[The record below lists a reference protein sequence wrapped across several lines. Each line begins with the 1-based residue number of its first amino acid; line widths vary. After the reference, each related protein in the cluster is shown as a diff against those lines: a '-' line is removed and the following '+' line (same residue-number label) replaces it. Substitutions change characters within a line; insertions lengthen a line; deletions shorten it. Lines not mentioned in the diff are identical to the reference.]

1 MASAARWTGYE
12 TPLNF
17 VVCRRFQRLW
27 SDTASPEL
35 VVPIRDLGTTVKA
48 QRTPVNP
55 AVLLKLRNSIAT
67 SRAPGI
73 SKIECGIS
81 GSEIYASYAASNR
94 ITARLSR
101 A

>member
-1 MASAARWTGYE
+1 MVAAARCTGYE

-17 VVCRRFQRLW
+17 VEWRRFQSPCRETL
-27 SDTASPEL
+27 SPEL
-35 VVPIRDLGTTVKA
+35 VVPMSDLGMTVKA

-81 GSEIYASYAASNR
+81 GLLTYASYAASYR
-94 ITARLSR
+94 MIARFAR